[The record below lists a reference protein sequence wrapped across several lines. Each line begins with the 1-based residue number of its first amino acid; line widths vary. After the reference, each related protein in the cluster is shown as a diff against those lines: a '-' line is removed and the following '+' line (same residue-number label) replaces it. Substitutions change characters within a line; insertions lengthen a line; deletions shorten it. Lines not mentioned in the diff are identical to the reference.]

1 MKFLAW
7 NDDFT
12 NLTLTLRGMMNCQEQ
27 ITSSSLSTQP
37 ISSTSLSTTTITPVS
52 TTTNF
57 PTESTTSPFTTTIT
71 PVEVPQCYSYI
82 PLGIDVSN
90 DIDNDTYGKEIQ
102 FIISG
107 VSQLYNPSIYSM
119 YYAYGFGDGQADPT
133 VYFLS
138 SPVSGLIYMVKNVLQ
153 HTTYSPSFLE

>member
-7 NDDFT
+7 NDDIT

-27 ITSSSLSTQP
+27 ITSSTLSTQP
-37 ISSTSLSTTTITPVS
+37 ISSTSLSTTTITPVQ
-52 TTTNF
+52 
-57 PTESTTSPFTTTIT
+57 
-71 PVEVPQCYSYI
+71 VPQCYSYI
-82 PLGIDVSN
+82 PLAIDVSN
-90 DIDNDTYGKEIQ
+90 DIGNDVYSNETK

-119 YYAYGFGDGQADPT
+119 YYAYGFGDGQEDPT
-133 VYFLS
+133 VYFINA
-138 SPVSGLIYMVKNVLQ
+138 PVSGLIYMVTQVLQ